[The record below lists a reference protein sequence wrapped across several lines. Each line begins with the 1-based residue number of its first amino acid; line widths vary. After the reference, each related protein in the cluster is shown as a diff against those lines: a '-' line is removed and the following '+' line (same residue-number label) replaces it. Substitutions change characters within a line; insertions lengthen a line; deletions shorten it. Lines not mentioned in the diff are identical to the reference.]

1 MKAMHSKH
9 LSTQSLKERKE
20 AVLKKIQEKRK
31 GESIEDQE
39 WEDVDEHEREVYATT
54 GYFDVPD
61 DEAIISKEDQKL
73 LKKMEK
79 RQEPSADEV
88 GDGAVTLADMIM
100 KKYNGGDDE
109 SNLKPD

>member
-1 MKAMHSKH
+1 
-9 LSTQSLKERKE
+9 
-20 AVLKKIQEKRK
+20 
-31 GESIEDQE
+31 
-39 WEDVDEHEREVYATT
+39 
-54 GYFDVPD
+54 
-61 DEAIISKEDQKL
+61 
-73 LKKMEK
+73 MEK